1 MSLIGTVQ
9 LDLKYILYNCSP
21 GDLKKFNL
29 NFPNSCIIS
38 IFTEAFWAVI
48 VCPSILRLKH
58 LTIKC
63 QHCFIYILNHLQ
75 HLNIHF
81 EITIEIRE

>member
-38 IFTEAFWAVI
+38 IFTEAF
-48 VCPSILRLKH
+48 
-58 LTIKC
+58 
-63 QHCFIYILNHLQ
+63 
-75 HLNIHF
+75 
-81 EITIEIRE
+81 